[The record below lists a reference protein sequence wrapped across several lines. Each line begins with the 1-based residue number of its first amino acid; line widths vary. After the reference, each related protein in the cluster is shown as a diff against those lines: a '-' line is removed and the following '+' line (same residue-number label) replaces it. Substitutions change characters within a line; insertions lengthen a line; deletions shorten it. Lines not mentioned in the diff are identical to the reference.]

1 MQSISNNIL
10 ECIGQTPLLELK
22 HMTQNLEGRL
32 FAKLEYF
39 SPGLSKKDRIAYQ
52 MIEDAEKNG
61 LLQPGQPVIELT
73 SGSMGTGLSIICRQ
87 KGYPFVA
94 VMSKGNS
101 IERAKMMKAFGAE
114 VVLVDQHPDSKV
126 GKVTG
131 RDLELVEIQTQILT
145 KNLGAYRID
154 QFVNPSS
161 ISTGELRVGP
171 EIIDQLGGVQ
181 LDAYVDFMGTG
192 GNFIGVSK
200 ALKKQFPHIKCY
212 GIEPETSRYYS
223 SQEEADG
230 RHLIQGGGYNIPLPF
245 VDENHSIIDGFITVT
260 DEEVTATTRLLALE
274 EGIFAGYS
282 SGANATAAL
291 KLLSGEMKG
300 KNVLFVT
307 PDSGT
312 KYLSTELWDLL

>member
-1 MQSISNNIL
+1 MQSISQNIL
-10 ECIGQTPLLELK
+10 ECIGETPLLELK
-22 HMTQNLEGRL
+22 HMTQDLEGRL

-61 LLQPGQPVIELT
+61 LLKPGQPVIELT

-87 KGYPFVA
+87 KGYPFIA

-101 IERAKMMKAFGAE
+101 VERAKMMKAFGAE
-114 VVLVDQHPDSKV
+114 VVLVNQHPDSEV

-145 KNLGAYRID
+145 ENLGAYRID

-161 ISTGELRVGP
+161 ISTGELKVGP
-171 EIIDQLGGVQ
+171 EIINQLDGIS

-192 GNFIGVSK
+192 GNFIGVST
-200 ALKKQFPHIKCY
+200 ALKKHYPDIKCY
-212 GIEPETSRYYS
+212 GIEPENSRYYS
-223 SQEEADG
+223 SENEADG
-230 RHLIQGGGYNIPLPF
+230 RHLIQGGGYNISLPF
-245 VDENHSIIDGFITVT
+245 IDENRSIVDGFITVD

-282 SGANATAAL
+282 SGANAAGAI
-291 KLLSGEMKG
+291 KLLKGEMQG

-312 KYLSTELWDLL
+312 KYLSTQLWDLL